1 MPRRGNISALYEL
14 AAGQWGMFTSAQAL
28 RVGTSRNQL
37 SRMVAD
43 GRLEPMVYGVYR
55 VTAGESSPHAMVR
68 AAWLSIYP
76 GLTAY
81 ERLSSHPFD
90 AVVTGNTAACVYGF
104 GDFYES
110 PYCLAVVA
118 RKRTTRSDLLLL
130 SSPVEER
137 DVSREFDVP
146 VATIERVVADLVRF
160 RVDPSLL
167 GGFLT
172 DAAYAGRSF
181 DGRRLAELLEPLARA
196 NGFEDGAAFASELIE
211 GYVVPAVVRGSTGRI
226 FDALESTGPTGN
238 REKILGDALDAFSGY
253 LRGASDPIDAKGM
266 MSVLE
271 LFSGASGIAG
281 SPSGT
286 LSRRTTEGS
295 SS

>member
-14 AAGQWGMFTSAQAL
+14 ASGQWGMFTSAQAL

-55 VTAGESSPHAMVR
+55 VTAGDSPAHAMVR

-81 ERLSSHPFD
+81 ERLSSHSFD
-90 AVVTGNTAACVYGF
+90 AVITGNTAACVYGF

-110 PYCLAVVA
+110 PYCLAVAA
-118 RKRTTRSDLLLL
+118 RKRTTRNDLLLL
-130 SSPVEER
+130 SSPIEAR

-146 VATIERVVADLVRF
+146 VANIERVVADLVRL

-167 GGFLT
+167 GRFLS
-172 DAAYAGRSF
+172 DAAYAGRLF
-181 DGRRLAELLEPLARA
+181 DGRRLAYLLEPLARA
-196 NGFEDGAAFASELIE
+196 NGFADGATFASELID
-211 GYVVPAVVRGSTGRI
+211 GYVVPAVVCGSTGRI
-226 FDALESTGPTGN
+226 IDALESTGPAGN
-238 REKILGDALDAFSGY
+238 REKILGNALDAYSEY
-253 LRGASDPIDAKGM
+253 LSGASGPIDAKGM
-266 MSVLE
+266 IRALE
-271 LFSGASGIAG
+271 LLSRASGVAGGHSGA
-281 SPSGT
+281 P
-286 LSRRTTEGS
+286 SRRTTEGGS
-295 SS
+295 S